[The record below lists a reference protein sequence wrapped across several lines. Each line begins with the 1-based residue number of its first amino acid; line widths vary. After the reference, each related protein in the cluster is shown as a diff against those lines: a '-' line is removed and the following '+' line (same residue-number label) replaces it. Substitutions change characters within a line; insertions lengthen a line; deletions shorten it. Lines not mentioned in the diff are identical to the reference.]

1 MVVHLAESTGKV
13 KLVGKT
19 KLFADLLDGEIR
31 GVQELYS
38 LLHAQMV

>member
-1 MVVHLAESTGKV
+1 MVVHPAKSAGKV

-19 KLFADLLDGEIR
+19 KLFADLFDGEIR
-31 GVQELYS
+31 GVQELHG